1 VLIRNLSELAKQT
14 KEENMKILL
23 VNFVIFFLI
32 ISMSGIALASPKI
45 KTETV
50 LYRAQGQVMKGYLAF
65 DENIKGKRPGILVV
79 HEWWGLND
87 YARKR
92 ARMLAELG
100 YTALAIDMYGNDK
113 VATHPADAQKFSSEL
128 MQNFPLAKA
137 RFLAGMEFL
146 KEKPFVDPTRI
157 AAIGYCFGGGIVL
170 NMARQGVDL
179 KGVVSF
185 HGGLTAVRPAQPGT
199 IKARILVLAGGADK
213 VVPPEQIAAF
223 KKEMEA
229 AQADYRVIIYPG
241 AMHSFTNPEAD
252 KLAKEFHLPIG
263 YNAEADRK
271 SWEEMKQFLTEIFER
286 KVNTS
291 TLNTPSTPLPAAAPE
306 SGSGGY

>member
-1 VLIRNLSELAKQT
+1 MER
-14 KEENMKILL
+14 LL
-23 VNFVIFFLI
+23 LKSVIFFLI
-32 ISMSGIALASPKI
+32 IGLASIALASPKI
-45 KTETV
+45 KAETV
-50 LYRAQGQVMKGYLAF
+50 LYTAQGQVMKGYLAF
-65 DENIKGKRPGILVV
+65 DENLKGPRPGILVV

-87 YARKR
+87 YARMR

-100 YTALAIDMYGNDK
+100 YTALALDMYGNDK
-113 VATHPADAQKFSSEL
+113 VAAHPADAQEFSSEL
-128 MQNFPLAKA
+128 MQNFAIAKA
-137 RFLAGMEFL
+137 RFLAGMELL

-185 HGGLTAVRPAQPGT
+185 HGSLTAVQPAQPGT

-213 VVPPEQIAAF
+213 VVPPEQVAAF
-223 KKEMEA
+223 KKEMET
-229 AQADYRVIIYPG
+229 AQADYQVIIYPG

-271 SWEEMKQFLTEIFER
+271 SWEAMKQFLTEIFT
-286 KVNTS
+286 K
-291 TLNTPSTPLPAAAPE
+291 
-306 SGSGGY
+306 